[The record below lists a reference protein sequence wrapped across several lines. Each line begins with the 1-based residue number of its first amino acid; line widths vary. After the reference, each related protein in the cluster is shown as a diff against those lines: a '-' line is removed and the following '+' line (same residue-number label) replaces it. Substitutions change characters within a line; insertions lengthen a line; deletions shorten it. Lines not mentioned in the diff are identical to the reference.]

1 MSKVGLRMLPLSRS
15 DLLLSGFP
23 LYMLDVFE
31 VVNSPAESPKCVAT
45 RNEQEPKAS
54 AQNRK
59 K

>member
-1 MSKVGLRMLPLSRS
+1 MLPLSRS

-45 RNEQEPKAS
+45 RNEQEPEAS